1 MKTVSLVLEFET
13 KKKKKMCMIKL
24 ISNSQEMDIDYT
36 FMKILLSY
44 ILLKKW
50 LNRI

>member
-13 KKKKKMCMIKL
+13 KKKKMCVIKL